1 MRWPQPTSDTER
13 TESIDTQ
20 TLVGAHPR
28 PRRDAPTG
36 SRNSTKLDAARY
48 GRGMER
54 HLDDPE
60 REKTLGNV
68 GIPRV
73 FFVAGAG
80 FEPATFGL

>member
-1 MRWPQPTSDTER
+1 MTASSSGCVRSKLADQGFPDPKRAVGHQLGTSGH
-13 TESIDTQ
+13 Q
-20 TLVGAHPR
+20 TG
-28 PRRDAPTG
+28 DSG
-36 SRNSTKLDAARY
+36 
-48 GRGMER
+48 
-54 HLDDPE
+54 